1 MRRHLQQ
8 WRDSCTLK
16 YHMYMSKFT
25 VGGYSSHIRAKTLF
39 RILPEAAEW
48 SMLDKDSIVG
58 IRSAKRNLSDPAP
71 LAAGARLTWPKIK
84 IEDRHVGQ
92 KEEQVWRLFRQG
104 SWSYGCNWKI
114 AMWQRQAWRAIHTYM
129 QKMASDHAMGEI
141 AAYRC
146 YRSHGWPLQKPKQN
160 LPNNFSQ
167 WIHRYCLRTTPYLV
181 QHTVGCAMFLVR
193 VHVFLCHGRA
203 HCLASSSTAFASR
216 RISGVAL
223 RMSSMKSDSPNA
235 LCKLHQCFWVPFA
248 LPSSFALGFISW
260 LPVKNSGLVGFV
272 TEVQW
277 HH

>member
-25 VGGYSSHIRAKTLF
+25 VGGNSSHIRAKTLF

-92 KEEQVWRLFRQG
+92 KEEQVWRLFAREAEVTDVIGTSQCD
-104 SWSYGCNWKI
+104 SE
-114 AMWQRQAWRAIHTYM
+114 RQAWRAIHTYM

-160 LPNNFSQ
+160 LPNIFVNEYTD
-167 WIHRYCLRTTPYLV
+167 I
-181 QHTVGCAMFLVR
+181 
-193 VHVFLCHGRA
+193 
-203 HCLASSSTAFASR
+203 AFWQLL
-216 RISGVAL
+216 I
-223 RMSSMKSDSPNA
+223 
-235 LCKLHQCFWVPFA
+235 
-248 LPSSFALGFISW
+248 
-260 LPVKNSGLVGFV
+260 
-272 TEVQW
+272 
-277 HH
+277 